1 MKKILFTLLAS
12 LSLINC
18 SEAQETGFTK
28 ESLKEEMLSM
38 DGKLIPFEKILDQYK
53 DKTIVIDVWAS
64 WCPDCVKGMPKVEAL
79 QQKFPDAVFLFLSY
93 DKTPEKW
100 LIGIDKY
107 KVKGEHYL
115 IQTAWKGGNF
125 SNSIKLDWIP
135 RYMVVKNK
143 EIKLFKAIEADDKK
157 LIEVIKTIK

>member
-1 MKKILFTLLAS
+1 MKKIL
-12 LSLINC
+12 LSLMTSLLLVNC
-18 SEAQETGFTK
+18 SEAQETSFTE

-38 DGKLIPFEKILDQYK
+38 DGKLTSFESILEKYE

-64 WCPDCVKGMPKVEAL
+64 WCNDCVKGMPKVEAL
-79 QQKFPDAVFLFLSY
+79 QQEFPEAVFLFLSY

-100 LIGIDKY
+100 LAGIDKY
-107 KVKGEHYL
+107 TVKGEHFL

-135 RYMVVKNK
+135 RYMVVKKK
-143 EIKLFKAIEADDKK
+143 EIKLFKAIEADDER
-157 LIEVIKTIK
+157 LIEIIKTL